1 MFTHHADMNMHTTA
15 RTYGTMLFC
24 IMSYSNT
31 SKFYD
36 AMLYYIFCIYM
47 YTISYSLYHILY
59 YTYIALYLFN
69 LHYAH
74 IYIQM
79 YMYFYVDC
87 RLCYLT

>member
-1 MFTHHADMNMHTTA
+1 
-15 RTYGTMLFC
+15 
-24 IMSYSNT
+24 
-31 SKFYD
+31 
-36 AMLYYIFCIYM
+36 MLYYIFCIYM